1 MKVVMKV
8 YIVVSGHREKIIGV
22 YADPITA
29 QSLAKS
35 YKKEATDVIAWD
47 VIE

>member
-1 MKVVMKV
+1 MNVVMKV
-8 YIVVSGHREKIIGV
+8 FIVVAGRGKIIGV
-22 YADPITA
+22 YADSITA

-35 YKKEATDVIAWD
+35 YKKAATDVVAWD

>member
-1 MKVVMKV
+1 MKIVMKV
-8 YIVVSGHREKIIGV
+8 FIVVAGRGKIIGV

-35 YKKEATDVIAWD
+35 YKKAAADVIAWD